1 MTRNSRS
8 SEESAQQQSIADIVK
23 SSPTSKLIGR
33 LNLMRG
39 GTTDS
44 VSAATAPEVADEK
57 WDWMTG
63 LPTSVRFLA
72 KSWKPIKRGP
82 GGIVTD
88 PPDSSKARTSI
99 ADQDQGQE
107 IVGYYRQRQ
116 PRKSQVH
123 SNERSLITFSKLAGT
138 DSTEIVIF
146 ETTFSM
152 VYKGCYYFED

>member
-23 SSPTSKLIGR
+23 SSPTSRLIGK

-39 GTTDS
+39 TTTDS
-44 VSAATAPEVADEK
+44 TSAAAGSEVADEK

-72 KSWKPIKRGP
+72 KSWRPIKRGP

-88 PPDSSKARTSI
+88 PPDSNKARTSLT
-99 ADQDQGQE
+99 DQDQGRE
-107 IVGYYRQRQ
+107 TNGR
-116 PRKSQVH
+116 
-123 SNERSLITFSKLAGT
+123 LFS
-138 DSTEIVIF
+138 
-146 ETTFSM
+146 
-152 VYKGCYYFED
+152 